1 MLNHPS
7 WWSATDIVRKQDFLH
22 IFFYYIY
29 RVEWRKGKWQ
39 HTLPVQHIFSI
50 SAYTGCNYPL
60 MLVCTSITLTCFI
73 KLLLRFSWKGSQSH
87 SPFCWL
93 YYSLPAILV
102 LTLQSGY
109 LSLNVITMWSQN
121 PHIYHY
127 NCIQMMGKMNVK
139 CLCYSSF
146 FRTEIYGHVKIT
158 ETINYKRTLFF
169 IMNAIFYLWVGKYW
183 LQREAKY
190 FSHSLE
196 PTRNLCKSKW
206 NSL

>member
-1 MLNHPS
+1 MLKAILTS
-7 WWSATDIVRKQDFLH
+7 VALCFYYWWWNAESPFLMVSNRH
-22 IFFYYIY
+22 SEKTGLPPHFFYYIY

-127 NCIQMMGKMNVK
+127 NC
-139 CLCYSSF
+139 
-146 FRTEIYGHVKIT
+146 
-158 ETINYKRTLFF
+158 
-169 IMNAIFYLWVGKYW
+169 A
-183 LQREAKY
+183 
-190 FSHSLE
+190 
-196 PTRNLCKSKW
+196 SKW
-206 NSL
+206 WAKWM